1 MSSPINASTYEMN
14 VNMVEHQRSILS
26 VIGIDLW
33 MPKTD
38 APTRTYTSGLYRDQA
53 APEYNHFQDFQ
64 VNNLDVSDVVQTE
77 KNQNSHVVTQTIQAR
92 EHRLEKSNIER
103 ADQQPNL
110 KSGVVISTEVREAV
124 YVAPFELQALSL
136 ENCLIL
142 VDSTE
147 LTQEQATLWHNIQM
161 AKTGQFS
168 ALKWP
173 FALTPLQDGRGVQ
186 VYIQG
191 FVDALKVDKQILSL
205 GEISHATLNQIVA
218 LPSLQEM
225 LDQPQLKRAL
235 WNYMQKSQ

>member
-38 APTRTYTSGLYRDQA
+38 APTRTYTSSLYRDQA

-64 VNNLDVSDVVQTE
+64 VNNLDVCDVVQTE

-92 EHRLEKSNIER
+92 EHRLEKSNVER
-103 ADQQPNL
+103 TDQQRNL

-173 FALTPLQDGRGVQ
+173 FALAPLQDGRGVQ

-205 GEISHATLNQIVA
+205 GEISHATLDQIVA